1 MRPFLSD
8 LALSVLAY
16 TCGALT
22 VFALLRG
29 EIDRAVTAS
38 ARAEAAIVEADDAI
52 TAARARCR

>member
-8 LALSVLAY
+8 LALSILAW
-16 TCGALT
+16 TCGVLMA
-22 VFALLRG
+22 FAALRG

-38 ARAEAAIVEADDAI
+38 ARAEAAIAEADDAV